1 MRISD
6 WSSDVCSS
14 DLLGRAKAG
23 RPSVASSGIQAW
35 AEHRRSMSTRQGF
48 GVSVCLL
55 LVFLDLRR
63 GKRAHIMTPLCPFS
77 FAPLA
82 ARSPPLHLT
91 SLSSWHSFP
100 FSPVLYTSPSHPC
113 SHGAIV
119 IRSVCSLLSGG
130 VLVRCLFPFCVRACF
145 RCP

>member
-1 MRISD
+1 MPQGQLNWASASTGSAEFIPSLKRGFGWGGGGHRSP
-6 WSSDVCSS
+6 
-14 DLLGRAKAG
+14 LGRAKAG
-23 RPSVASSGIQAW
+23 RPSVASSGIQGW

-82 ARSPPLHLT
+82 ARSSPALDL
-91 SLSSWHSFP
+91 P
-100 FSPVLYTSPSHPC
+100 FFLAFIS
-113 SHGAIV
+113 I
-119 IRSVCSLLSGG
+119 
-130 VLVRCLFPFCVRACF
+130 
-145 RCP
+145 